1 MRIATSLANEIVTF
15 PFYASQIFVTILVVL
30 KGLVESGTA
39 DALVYISWFHGA
51 KVIKILRNSAV

>member
-1 MRIATSLANEIVTF
+1 MCIATSLANERVTF
-15 PFYASQIFVTILVVL
+15 PFYASQIFITILVVL
-30 KGLVESGTA
+30 KGLVESGKA

>member
-1 MRIATSLANEIVTF
+1 MCIATSLANERVTF

-30 KGLVESGTA
+30 KGLVESGKA

-51 KVIKILRNSAV
+51 KVIKI